1 MDYTHFSIGLT
12 GGIGSGK
19 TFVSDIFSQLG
30 ASIVDADVV
39 SRGLTVS
46 GGAGIEP
53 IRDAFGDDFIT
64 ADGALDR
71 AKMRERV
78 FGNPPERLRLE
89 AILHPLIRDICFQQ
103 AKDATGDYVIFANPL
118 LLDLPVWQGM
128 GTRVLVVDCPV
139 ELQIQ
144 RVMQRSALSREQ
156 AQAIIAAQASREKR
170 LAKADDV
177 IVNDREPNEIL
188 KEVSRLHVIYLKM
201 ANGLH
206 L

>member
-1 MDYTHFSIGLT
+1 
-12 GGIGSGK
+12 
-19 TFVSDIFSQLG
+19 
-30 ASIVDADVV
+30 
-39 SRGLTVS
+39 
-46 GGAGIEP
+46 
-53 IRDAFGDDFIT
+53 
-64 ADGALDR
+64 
-71 AKMRERV
+71 
-78 FGNPPERLRLE
+78 
-89 AILHPLIRDICFQQ
+89 
-103 AKDATGDYVIFANPL
+103 
-118 LLDLPVWQGM
+118 M

-188 KEVSRLHVIYLKM
+188 KEVSRLHAIYLKM